1 MCRLREADC
10 VVIQKIAYTLP
21 VMPDLIR
28 HPVTYYLEKELD
40 SGSSPE

>member
-1 MCRLREADC
+1 M
-10 VVIQKIAYTLP
+10 QKRAYIHY

-28 HPVTYYLEKELD
+28 HPVVLRLEKELD